1 MHLNLNAVK
10 NDASERM
17 AALLQ
22 TKAEERGRD
31 QIYDASGA
39 VRPSVMDEV
48 YREALQQALDTG
60 TRYYTSSDLTVQL
73 EYIDGQWFIT
83 ADSPLIS
90 ALSGGT
96 AS

>member
-1 MHLNLNAVK
+1 
-10 NDASERM
+10 
-17 AALLQ
+17 
-22 TKAEERGRD
+22 
-31 QIYDASGA
+31 
-39 VRPSVMDEV
+39 MDEV